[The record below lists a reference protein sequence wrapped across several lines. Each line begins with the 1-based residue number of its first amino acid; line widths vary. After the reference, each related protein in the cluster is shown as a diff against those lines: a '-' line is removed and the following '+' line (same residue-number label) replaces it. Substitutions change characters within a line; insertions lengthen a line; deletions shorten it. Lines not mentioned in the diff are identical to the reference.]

1 MKKNRIVIAAMLL
14 LSLVCIATASATPQ
28 SANKPEREEWFMNL
42 GFGMFIHWGV
52 DVHVGPVISHSMA
65 GASKEYLDRFI
76 NELPQVFNP
85 KRFDPEEWAI
95 LAKLAG
101 MKYVFFTNK
110 HLSGFC
116 MWDTKTTPFNVMN
129 TPFGQ
134 DVTKRVFDAFRK
146 QNIAIG
152 VYFSPEDLYYCY
164 NNNIPLGR
172 LQHPL
177 QYPENNKGLMEL
189 DKAQL
194 KELLTQYG
202 KIDLLFLDGPAE
214 GLKEYAWELQPD
226 IVVTRG
232 AMETPEQRI
241 PNRPLPGPWEACFT
255 MGTGWQ
261 YKPTNDP
268 HKSGTQIINMLI
280 ETRAKGGNLLL
291 NVGPKPNGEIPIEQ
305 ENLLREIALWNL
317 CNSESIYEVRGW
329 EIIKEGD
336 IWFTK
341 AKDKNTVYAFIPGGK
356 EWPYATRKDFI
367 IKTLQ
372 GNENTKI
379 SILGYGS
386 ELVEYRKN
394 FDATLYFE
402 STPLGLVISAVNGH
416 RMYTNNQWPNPI
428 VLKIENVTYKPIN
441 TKKEE
446 RSKIDGAI

>member
-1 MKKNRIVIAAMLL
+1 MKNNRILL
-14 LSLVCIATASATPQ
+14 VTIILLGLTCISSTAQ
-28 SANKPEREEWFMNL
+28 SKNKPEREQWFMDL
-42 GFGMFIHWGV
+42 GFGMFIHWGIDSQIGAV
-52 DVHVGPVISHSMA
+52 MSHSMA
-65 GASKEYLDRFI
+65 GASKEYVDRFI
-76 NELPQVFNP
+76 NELPQTFNP
-85 KRFDPEEWAI
+85 KQFDPEEWAI

-101 MKYVFFTNK
+101 MKYVLFTTK

-116 MWDTKTTPFNVMN
+116 MWDTKTTSFNVIN
-129 TPFGQ
+129 TPYKQ
-134 DVTKRVFDAFRK
+134 DVTKKVFDAFRK
-146 QNIAIG
+146 HGIAIG
-152 VYFSPEDLYYCY
+152 VYFSPDDLYYLY

-177 QYPENNKGLMEL
+177 HYPVNNKGLMDL

-214 GLKEYAWELQPD
+214 GLKEYAWQLQPD

-232 AMETPEQRI
+232 EINTPEQTL
-241 PNRPLPGPWEACFT
+241 PNKPLPGPWESCFT
-255 MGTGWQ
+255 MGTDWQ

-268 HKSGTQIINMLI
+268 HKSGTHIINMLI

-291 NVGPKPNGEIPIEQ
+291 NIGPKPNGEIQIEQ
-305 ENLLREIALWNL
+305 EALLREVALWNL
-317 CNSESIYEVRGW
+317 SNSESIHGVRSW
-329 EIIKEGD
+329 NITKEGN

-341 AKDKNTVYAFIPGGK
+341 SKNKNTVYAFIQGGK
-356 EWPYATRKDFI
+356 EWPYATRKDFVL
-367 IKTLQ
+367 KTLQ
-372 GNENTKI
+372 GNEHTKI

-394 FDATLYFE
+394 FDAKLYFQ
-402 STPLGLVISAVNGH
+402 STALGLVISAVNGH

-428 VLKIENVTYKPIN
+428 VLKIENVSYKPIE

-446 RSKIDGAI
+446 RIKIDGAI